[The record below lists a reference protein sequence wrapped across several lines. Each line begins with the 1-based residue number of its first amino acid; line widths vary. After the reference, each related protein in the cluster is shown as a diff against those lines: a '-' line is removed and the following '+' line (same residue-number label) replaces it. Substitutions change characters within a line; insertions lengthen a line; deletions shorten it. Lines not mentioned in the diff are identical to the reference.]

1 MTSPRRAPL
10 PFFAAFLALG
20 LPLLPSLASAG
31 AYLSKTAGLVQI
43 KSGSQDRW
51 DPVRTVPQP
60 VTAGDS
66 VRTGLRAQATLQFED
81 GSHVELGSNAS
92 FTLEEAS
99 GSRSLLNLGFGAIK
113 VWVQRLGS
121 RRFQVRTPT
130 AVCSVRGTE
139 FRVEVMPGGRT
150 TVDLYKGLLGVEDH
164 RGQQVLLHPNERL
177 QVDLRGIGLPTALP
191 SQTSI
196 QRSNFHQLMQKE
208 MVLDL
213 SKEQVMAAAIGEI
226 KAAEFQ
232 QGKSLTDAFGH
243 RVRVEQY
250 IVRPA
255 ANQFKLV
262 VLNERKAS
270 FNYFYYLGT
279 FNQTLPT
286 DMTVALKQLNGGIDT
301 APDYFLTS
309 FESGRSNTI
318 DSLVEK
324 GTGGHLVDVNNNTD
338 NTDDVS
344 LFFDQNKGRWVDAVG
359 RSVWQTRFDNYG
371 MYVDGNLKI
380 GWTGANIQTYN
391 QGWGAD
397 SPTLSTT
404 NDPFTNALLA
414 SATPS
419 DGGTTRTFPDSNQV
433 HELIYHSFSDG
444 SFISF
449 DNYLIDDAG
458 KIASPSDF
466 AGYEV
471 GSFTGQQK
479 LMQFNY
485 EQVTTATEFGGR
497 KIDLVVAP
505 KILIQAG
512 LIQ

>member
-10 PFFAAFLALG
+10 PFSAALLALA
-20 LPLLPSLASAG
+20 LPLIPSLASAG

-43 KSGSQDRW
+43 KSASQDRW
-51 DPVRTVPQP
+51 DPVRAVPQP
-60 VTAGDS
+60 VAAGDA

-177 QVDLRGIGLPTALP
+177 QVDLRGIGLPSALP

-196 QRSNFHQLMQKE
+196 QRTNFHQLMQKE

-279 FNQTLPT
+279 FNQSLPT
-286 DMTVALKQLNGGIDT
+286 DMSVALRQLNGTVDT
-301 APDYFLTS
+301 PPDYWLTS
-309 FESGRSNTI
+309 FESGRSNTT
-318 DSLVEK
+318 DSLVELAQ
-324 GTGGHLVDVNNNTD
+324 GGHPVDVNNNGVAGD
-338 NTDDVS
+338 AVSS
-344 LFFDQNKGRWVDAVG
+344 LFDARTNAYVDTTG
-359 RSVWQTRFDNYG
+359 RSVYQTIFDKEG
-371 MYVDGNLKI
+371 LYVNGTLKS
-380 GWTGANIQTYN
+380 GWTGTNLQSY
-391 QGWGAD
+391 
-397 SPTLSTT
+397 TLRTDVTTT
-404 NDPFTNALLA
+404 NLDPFTNAA
-414 SATPS
+414 VSVPGSA
-419 DGGTTRTFPDSNQV
+419 GTTITFPDADKVHQV
-433 HELIYHSFSDG
+433 ITTTYLDG
-444 SFISF
+444 TSLSF
-449 DNYLIDDAG
+449 DNYIIDDKG
-458 KIASPSDF
+458 KIATVADF
-466 AGYEV
+466 ANVTAGP
-471 GSFTGQQK
+471 SFIEK
-479 LMQFNY
+479 LMQYNF
-485 EQVTTATEFGGR
+485 QTVVSATEFGGR

-505 KILIQAG
+505 KMFVQAG